1 MTELSVKIYKIS
13 ETKKVSD
20 SFSKR
25 EFIVETD
32 TQYKQ
37 YLLLQVVTDKCAV
50 LDGYEVGENVKVSLN
65 LNGRLWTNPQGEE
78 KCFNTLDCWRIEKTE
93 SNDPTPQ
100 PQPAGVQEGDKVG
113 KGTEE
118 EADDLPF

>member
-1 MTELSVKIYKIS
+1 MSELSVKIYKIN
-13 ETKKVSD
+13 ETVKVSD

-37 YLLLQVVTDKCAV
+37 YLLLQVVKDKCEV
-50 LDGYEVGENVKVSLN
+50 LNGYKIGDNVKVSLN

-78 KCFNTLDCWRIEKTE
+78 KCFNTLDCWRIEKLE
-93 SNDPTPQ
+93 SSEPVAQPVKDSIKEGATVNANEPQ
-100 PQPAGVQEGDKVG
+100 
-113 KGTEE
+113 
-118 EADDLPF
+118 DDLPF

>member
-1 MTELSVKIYKIS
+1 MSELSVKIYKIS
-13 ETKKVSD
+13 ETQKVSD

-37 YLLLQVVTDKCAV
+37 YLLLQVVKDKCAV

-78 KCFNTLDCWRIEKTE
+78 KCFNTLDCWKIEKETNE
-93 SNDPTPQ
+93 PQQTPQ
-100 PQPAGVQEGDKVG
+100 PTGVQEGATVG

-118 EADDLPF
+118 EDPLPF